1 MGNILE
7 WFKKNDYVL
16 IFSLLTFLTYV
27 ALFVSRTLDDNRLTN
42 WQWAFAGADPVRI
55 FFILVIGIIFA
66 YILSRASFIERHPV
80 IFLFFFSYIVTTLF
94 WREPEVIVD
103 TSRYFTQAKHLEVYG
118 TGYYFREWGRSITA
132 WTDMPLVPFLYGLIF
147 KLFGESRIFIQAFTT
162 LLYSMTVI
170 LTYLTGKTLWNED
183 TGLFGGMFFLGI
195 PYLFIQT
202 PLMLVDI
209 PTMFFLTLS
218 VFTFIMALKRGGSWM
233 PLASFAIFLAFY
245 SKYSA
250 WLMLSVL
257 PVIFV
262 VYLAAKNFPSP
273 SPSPARGDGTTSPP
287 SMGGDEGEGAFLNKR
302 KAVVYRG
309 ISVISIAFLL
319 IGIVLL
325 YKFDVFSG
333 QIKLLMAYQKPG
345 LARWKESFISTFFFQ
360 IHPFIT
366 AAALYS
372 IYAALR
378 KRDLKYMIIAWLVIL
393 VIVLQ
398 IKRIRYIV
406 MVFPM
411 LSLMASYGLV
421 QIKNREA
428 AKFIS
433 LCVVIFSIIV
443 ALFIYLPF
451 IQKISTV
458 NLRDAGSFI
467 DSINE
472 ENIQVFTLSPAD
484 PVSNPSV
491 SVPILDLFTNKKITY
506 DYSNVSNPLREKIE
520 ESALRFTWEY
530 KNPEYYNN
538 KKSKEDSAVVVI
550 SDDAND
556 PLPDD
561 IKQQIAG
568 YRLSK
573 VFDKFEGIFLY
584 RTIVRVYQLEK

>member
-16 IFSLLTFLTYV
+16 IFSLLTFLTYI
-27 ALFVSRTLDDNRLTN
+27 ALFVSRTLDDT
-42 WQWAFAGADPVRI
+42 
-55 FFILVIGIIFA
+55 
-66 YILSRASFIERHPV
+66 YILSKASFIERHPV
-80 IFLFFFSYIVTTLF
+80 IFLFFFSYIATTLF

-147 KLFGESRIFIQAFTT
+147 KLFGEARIFIQAFTT
-162 LLYSMTVI
+162 FLYSMTVI
-170 LTYLTGKTLWNED
+170 LTYLIGKTLWNED
-183 TGLFGGMFFLGI
+183 IGLLGGMLFLGI

-218 VFTFIMALKRGGSWM
+218 VFTFSMALKRGGSWM
-233 PLASFAIFLAFY
+233 PLASFAIFLAFF
-245 SKYSA
+245 SKYST

-257 PVIFV
+257 VVIFL
-262 VYLAAKNFPSP
+262 VYLLSQ
-273 SPSPARGDGTTSPP
+273 SCQLS
-287 SMGGDEGEGAFLNKR
+287 
-302 KAVVYRG
+302 AVSCQPQKPRNYFYRG
-309 ISVISIAFLL
+309 SIIFFIATLL
-319 IGIVLL
+319 IGVVFWC
-325 YKFDVFSG
+325 KFDVFSE
-333 QIKLLMAYQKPG
+333 QIRLLLSYQKHG

-366 AAALYS
+366 AAAVYS

-428 AKFIS
+428 
-433 LCVVIFSIIV
+433 
-443 ALFIYLPF
+443 
-451 IQKISTV
+451 V

-530 KNPEYYNN
+530 KNPEYYMNN

-556 PLPDD
+556 PLSDD
-561 IKQQIAG
+561 IKRQIAG

-584 RTIVRVYQLEK
+584 RTIVRVYQLEKAGQMQNSSYRQKGGF

>member
-16 IFSLLTFLTYV
+16 IFSLLTFLTYI

-66 YILSRASFIERHPV
+66 YILSKASFIERHPV
-80 IFLFFFSYIVTTLF
+80 IFLFFFSYIATTLF

-147 KLFGESRIFIQAFTT
+147 KLFGEARIFIQAFTT
-162 LLYSMTVI
+162 FLYSMTVI
-170 LTYLTGKTLWNED
+170 LTYLIGKTLWNED
-183 TGLFGGMFFLGI
+183 IGLLGGMLFLGI

-218 VFTFIMALKRGGSWM
+218 VFTFSMALKRGGSWM
-233 PLASFAIFLAFY
+233 PLASFAIFLAFF
-245 SKYSA
+245 SKYST

-257 PVIFV
+257 VVIFL
-262 VYLAAKNFPSP
+262 VYLLSQ
-273 SPSPARGDGTTSPP
+273 SCQLS
-287 SMGGDEGEGAFLNKR
+287 
-302 KAVVYRG
+302 AVSCQPQKPRNYFYRG
-309 ISVISIAFLL
+309 SIIFFIATLL
-319 IGIVLL
+319 IGVVFWC
-325 YKFDVFSG
+325 KFDVFSE
-333 QIKLLMAYQKPG
+333 QIRLLLSYQKHG

-366 AAALYS
+366 AAAVYS

-530 KNPEYYNN
+530 KNPEYYMNN

-556 PLPDD
+556 PLSDD
-561 IKQQIAG
+561 IKRQIAG

-584 RTIVRVYQLEK
+584 RTIVRVYQLEKAGQMQNSSYRQKGGF